1 MIFVVREKET
11 CPKVL
16 KNNGVN
22 WTNNL
27 IKAINQYKTDPTK
40 ENKNAK
46 ENAESKYNHPEVKNA
61 LKDMFSGKCAYCESY
76 VLHID
81 YGDIEHFAPKSIYP
95 HLCYDWDNLLLSCGI
110 CNGSSFKG
118 NKYPTEAQNGPF
130 VNPTIED
137 PNDFFEYLYDHE
149 VGIAL
154 IKPKNH
160 RGETT
165 ENDLGLNRKELV
177 KNRSEKLK
185 KVVLIALIASK
196 GDMKAKEILLE
207 SCFKESEYSAFSI
220 SIAKHFNLL

>member
-1 MIFVVREKET
+1 MIFVVRDKKS

-16 KNNGVN
+16 KKNGTN
-22 WTNNL
+22 WTINL
-27 IKAINQYKTDPTK
+27 LISINQYNSDPTK

-46 ENAESKYNHPEVKNA
+46 ENAESKYNHPEVKKA

-110 CNGSSFKG
+110 CNGPSFKG
-118 NKYPTEAQNGPF
+118 NKYPTETQNGPF
-130 VNPTIED
+130 VNPTKED
-137 PNDFFEYLYDHE
+137 PNEFFEYIYDYE

-160 RGETT
+160 RGATT
-165 ENDLGLNRKELV
+165 EIDLGLNRVELV

-185 KVVLIALIASK
+185 KIVLIAIIASK
-196 GDMKAKEILLE
+196 GDNQAKEILLE
-207 SCFKESEYSAFSI
+207 SCLEKSEYSAFAI
-220 SIAKHFNLL
+220 TIAKRFNLL